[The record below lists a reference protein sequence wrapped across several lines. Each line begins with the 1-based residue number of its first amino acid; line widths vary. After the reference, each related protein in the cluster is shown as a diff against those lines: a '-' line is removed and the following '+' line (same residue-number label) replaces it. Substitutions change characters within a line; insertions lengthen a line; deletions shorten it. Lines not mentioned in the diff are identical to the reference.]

1 MKIERII
8 DGQPFIIT
16 CTPWGYTQLKIGIPD
31 LTLEYFYDFYPE
43 NITKEKTYDIDGY
56 DLAIRPTTGGFKA
69 ALRIGYYPVHIKK
82 WTFLISDLE
91 IKMLQKNFKKVKDN
105 NEKNY

>member
-8 DGQPFIIT
+8 DGQPFVIT
-16 CTPWGYTQLKIGIPD
+16 CTEWGYTPLKIGIPD

-43 NITKEKTYDIDGY
+43 NIKKETTYDIDGY
-56 DLAIRPTTGGFKA
+56 DLAIRPTVGGFEA

-82 WTFLISDLE
+82 WTFLISTLE
-91 IKMLQKNFKKVKDN
+91 INALKKQAKTKEE
-105 NEKNY
+105 NEEYYR